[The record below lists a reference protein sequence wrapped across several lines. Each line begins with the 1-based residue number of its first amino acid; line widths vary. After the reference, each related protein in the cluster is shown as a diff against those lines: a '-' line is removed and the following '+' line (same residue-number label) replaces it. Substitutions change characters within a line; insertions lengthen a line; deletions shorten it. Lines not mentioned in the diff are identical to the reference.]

1 MSRKQQAPDEQL
13 SVCFFEREAVEGKR
27 SGPSSLCK
35 EQCLAAAKEDMV
47 RQKLREWDTLSPN
60 YRGSGLIFKIAKLSF
75 TR

>member
-1 MSRKQQAPDEQL
+1 MFRKQQAPDEQL

-27 SGPSSLCK
+27 SGPSCLCR

-47 RQKLREWDTLSPN
+47 RQKLRLSPN

>member
-1 MSRKQQAPDEQL
+1 MFRKQQAPDEQL
-13 SVCFFEREAVEGKR
+13 SVCFVEREAVEGKR
-27 SGPSSLCK
+27 SGPSCLCR

-47 RQKLREWDTLSPN
+47 RQKLRLSPN